1 MKKVLV
7 GIVAFVISMVAT
19 NNLNAQTIKM
29 GSFDE
34 ESVLGLMPGI
44 QKLDSMLRQYV
55 NDSLAPQR
63 DYQMS
68 EFKRKDSTL
77 KADSTKISA
86 SLQKIMKDEIAQH
99 FYTLQNWQQIQNEAV
114 QAKQDVFLRPF
125 REKMFAA
132 LNEIIISEKY
142 THVLKTDVFLLPV
155 PICDNLS
162 LRTAQKLNLK
172 LPKEAEE
179 ALKNAGGCG
188 SKSTGPT
195 APQSNKP
202 TPPKRN

>member
-7 GIVAFVISMVAT
+7 AVLAVVISMVAA
-19 NNLNAQTIKM
+19 NSAKAQSMKI

-44 QKLDSMLRQYV
+44 QKVDSILRQYV

-63 DYQMS
+63 DYKMS
-68 EFKRKDSTL
+68 ELKRKDSTL

-86 SLQKIMKDEIAQH
+86 SLQKIMKDEIAQD

-114 QAKQDVFLRPF
+114 QARQDLLLRPY
-125 REKMFAA
+125 REKVYGA
-132 LNEIIISEKY
+132 LQEIISSEKY
-142 THVLKTDVFLLPV
+142 THIFKSEVFFAPI

-162 LRTAQKLNLK
+162 LKCAIKMGLK
-172 LPKEAEE
+172 VPKEYEE
-179 ALKNAGGCG
+179 QFKAAGCSTKAVGPAAPAPSKPAAPKKN
-188 SKSTGPT
+188 
-195 APQSNKP
+195 
-202 TPPKRN
+202 

>member
-7 GIVAFVISMVAT
+7 AVVALVSIVAA
-19 NNLNAQTIKM
+19 NHAKAQTMKI

-44 QKLDSMLRQYV
+44 QKVDSLLRQYA

-77 KADSTKISA
+77 KADSAKMSA
-86 SLQKIMKDEIAQH
+86 SLIKIMKDEIAQH
-99 FYTLQNWQQIQNEAV
+99 FYTLQNWQQLQNEAI
-114 QAKQDVFLRPF
+114 QGKQDQLLRPF
-125 REKMFAA
+125 REKVYGA
-132 LNEIIISEKY
+132 LQEIIASEKY
-142 THVLKTDVFLLPV
+142 SHIFKSEVFFAPI
-155 PICDNLS
+155 PICDNLAVKVAMR
-162 LRTAQKLNLK
+162 LKLNI
-172 LPKEAEE
+172 PKDVDEAVK
-179 ALKNAGGCG
+179 AAGCG
-188 SKSTGPT
+188 AKTTGPAT
-195 APQSNKP
+195 PAPKSS

>member
-7 GIVAFVISMVAT
+7 AVVALVSIVAANHVK
-19 NNLNAQTIKM
+19 AQTMKI

-44 QKLDSMLRQYV
+44 QKVDSLLRQYA

-77 KADSTKISA
+77 KADSAKMSA
-86 SLQKIMKDEIAQH
+86 SLTKIMKDEIAQH
-99 FYTLQNWQQIQNEAV
+99 FYTLQNWQQLQNEAI
-114 QAKQDVFLRPF
+114 QGKQDQLLRPF
-125 REKMFAA
+125 REKVYGA
-132 LNEIIISEKY
+132 LQEIIATEKY
-142 THVLKTDVFLLPV
+142 SHIFKSEVFFAPI
-155 PICDNLS
+155 PICDNLAVKVA
-162 LRTAQKLNLK
+162 LRLNLTV
-172 LPKEAEE
+172 PKDVLDAVK
-179 ALKNAGGCG
+179 AAGCG
-188 SKSTGPT
+188 AKVTGPT
-195 APQSNKP
+195 TPAPKGA

>member
-7 GIVAFVISMVAT
+7 AVVAFVISMVAA
-19 NNLNAQTIKM
+19 NNANAQTMKI

-44 QKLDSMLRQYV
+44 QKVDSLLRQYV

-77 KADSTKISA
+77 KADSAKMSA

-99 FYTLQNWQQIQNEAV
+99 FYTLQNWQQLQNEAV
-114 QAKQDVFLRPF
+114 QGKQDQLLRPY
-125 REKMFAA
+125 REKVYGA
-132 LNEIIISEKY
+132 LQEIISSEKY
-142 THVLKTDVFLLPV
+142 THIFKSEVFFAPI

-162 LRTAQKLNLK
+162 VKTAMKLGLK
-172 LPKEAEE
+172 VPKDVEDAVK
-179 ALKNAGGCG
+179 AAGCG
-188 SKSTGPT
+188 GKASGPS
-195 APQSNKP
+195 APAPKAP
-202 TPPKRN
+202 APKRN